1 MPNDAYN
8 VSDIFLRSKNM
19 GYEDHKHLALQ
30 SVTCAVVII
39 SDSRTEKT
47 DESGKLLT
55 ERLSAAGHQV
65 SDFSMLKNDALA
77 IRNKL
82 GELLH
87 SAETQVIITSG
98 GTGASKM
105 DLTIETV
112 MPLLEKKL
120 DGFGELFRYL
130 TYQEINTG
138 SILSRACAGVALG
151 KIIICL
157 PGSLKAVSLA
167 LEKIILPEIGHMVR
181 EASR

>member
-1 MPNDAYN
+1 
-8 VSDIFLRSKNM
+8 M
-19 GYEDHKHLALQ
+19 GYEDHKHLSPQ
-30 SVTCAVVII
+30 IIKCAVIII

-47 DESGKLLT
+47 DESGKLLV
-55 ERLSAAGHQV
+55 EGLKNAGHDV
-65 SDFSMLKNDALA
+65 MSFSLLKNDSEA
-77 IRNKL
+77 IQSKM

-87 SAETQVIITSG
+87 SAEIQAIITSG

-105 DLTIETV
+105 DITIETLV
-112 MPLLEKKL
+112 PMLDKKL

-130 TYQEINTG
+130 SYQEIGTG
-138 SILSRACAGVALG
+138 SVLSRAMAGAARG

-157 PGSLKAVSLA
+157 PGSLKAVKLA